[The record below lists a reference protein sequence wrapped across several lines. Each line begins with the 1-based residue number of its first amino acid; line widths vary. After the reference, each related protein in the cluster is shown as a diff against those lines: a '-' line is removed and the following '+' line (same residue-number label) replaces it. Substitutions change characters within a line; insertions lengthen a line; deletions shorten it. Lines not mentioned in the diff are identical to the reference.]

1 MLTVLGGVVLVQ
13 ANHATNPPEGTAAQ
27 EGATLLP
34 SLPRTG
40 VLLHVLS
47 VVRFALT
54 MVFKNAVR

>member
-1 MLTVLGGVVLVQ
+1 MLSVLGAVVLVQ
-13 ANHATNPPEGTAAQ
+13 ANHVTNLLEGPAAQ

-40 VLLHVLS
+40 VLLHVIS

-54 MVFKNAVR
+54 MVFKSAGR